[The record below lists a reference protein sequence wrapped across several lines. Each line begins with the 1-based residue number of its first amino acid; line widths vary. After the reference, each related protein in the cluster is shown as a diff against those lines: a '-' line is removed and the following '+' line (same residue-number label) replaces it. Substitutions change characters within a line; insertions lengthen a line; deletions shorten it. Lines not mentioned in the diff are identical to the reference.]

1 MVLKAKNT
9 EEIILDAARE
19 VFLQKGFAAARMCDI
34 AKTANINQ
42 AMLHYYFRKKDKLF
56 EIIFEQESQKFYS
69 SFITILNSDLSFF
82 EKLRRIVE
90 TDIQKNIAAPFLPL
104 FILNEMHTNP
114 VRMEQFLGSMQRH
127 ETLYMAFHQLVE
139 QEQAAGRIWPVCPR
153 QLFLSILG
161 LTMFPFLAKP
171 LIKHILDLQNQ
182 SFDQLIQDRVDY
194 AGDMLIR
201 SLQPS

>member
-34 AKTANINQ
+34 ARTANINP

-56 EIIFEQESQKFYS
+56 EIIFEQESEKFYS
-69 SFITILNSDLSFF
+69 SFLAILNSDLLFF
-82 EKLRRIVE
+82 DKLRRIVE
-90 TDIQKNIAAPFLPL
+90 TDIQKNIAAPFLPM

-114 VRMEQFLGSMQRH
+114 ARMEQFLGSMQRH
-127 ETLYMAFHQLVE
+127 EMLFHAFNQLVE
-139 QEQAAGRIWPVCPR
+139 QEQAANRIRPVCPR
-153 QLFLSILG
+153 QLFISILG

-171 LIKHILDLQNQ
+171 MIKHILDMQHQ
-182 SFDQLIQDRVDY
+182 SFDQMIQDRAVY

-201 SLQPS
+201 SLQI